1 MSVAAAEPEPP
12 EEAPVQV
19 QRTMHSW
26 VYPPAMVAVMVA
38 TPGATAVTMPLSE
51 TVATS
56 GLLLLQVRVPVDPA
70 GRKAGPR
77 FQTSPA
83 WDKVKS
89 FRFRVKEVAV
99 WLAGMVPEGSGERV
113 GSTPP
118 VGAGLALESG
128 EPVGA
133 AELEVTGGLEGWSEF
148 RLLPRLTRG

>member
-1 MSVAAAEPEPP
+1 M
-12 EEAPVQV
+12 
-19 QRTMHSW
+19 
-26 VYPPAMVAVMVA
+26 
-38 TPGATAVTMPLSE
+38 TMPLSE

-56 GLLLLQVRVPVDPA
+56 GLLLFQVRVPVDPA

-83 WDKVKS
+83 WDREKS

-133 AELEVTGGLEGWSEF
+133 AELDVTGGLEGWLEF
-148 RLLPRLTRG
+148 RLLPRLTRGLTTETTIQTAATISPRDTTVPTMRRGPQPPPP